1 MRALIVVAMLAL
13 VGCEARATETDCTAI
28 LNRIVDLELLE
39 QGFRDPVLAAQKR
52 EEMRQAL
59 AGRMRGCVG
68 KAIRPD
74 ALACVREAR
83 SSEEISHR
91 CLR

>member
-1 MRALIVVAMLAL
+1 MKPFALILLLSVS
-13 VGCEARATETDCTAI
+13 GCEARATQSECNAI
-28 LNRIVDLELLE
+28 VDRIVDLELLE

-52 EEMRQAL
+52 DEMRSAL
-59 AGRMRGCVG
+59 SGRMRGCVG

-74 ALACVREAR
+74 ALSCVREAR